1 MISSTSRR
9 RRADAPPTPPLV
21 AEFLAALRAE
31 RGCAANTIEA
41 YRRDLQAYVGF
52 LADRG
57 AGGPIEAGV
66 ATVREYL
73 ESLAGRGLASSSRA
87 RAVSALRGWYR
98 FLKLEGRLANDP
110 TELLEAPR
118 GWKKLPR
125 FLSAAEVERL
135 LAHPD
140 RDSPAGL
147 RDAVL
152 LELLYDCGLRV
163 SELAALRLDQV
174 DLEAWVL
181 RVRGKGGR
189 DRVVPF
195 GEAGRATLAAYLDRG
210 RPRGH
215 AGNPHLFPGPRGGH
229 LTRQRLWQI
238 VRHHVRGSGITRA
251 VSPHALRHSFATHL
265 LDNGADLRA
274 VQVLLGHA
282 DISTTQIYTHVSG
295 ERLRRIHA
303 RHHPRA

>member
-1 MISSTSRR
+1 MTQPRR
-9 RRADAPPTPPLV
+9 TDQTPIDPLV
-21 AEFLAALRAE
+21 VDFLAALRAE

-41 YRRDLQAYVGF
+41 YRRDLRAYVGF
-52 LADRG
+52 LADHG
-57 AGGPIEAGV
+57 IGGPRAAGV
-66 ATVREYL
+66 AAVREYL
-73 ESLAGRGLASSSRA
+73 GWLAGRGLASATRA
-87 RAVSALRGWYR
+87 RALAALRGLYR
-98 FLKLEGRLANDP
+98 FLRLEGQLAEDP
-110 TELLEAPR
+110 TELLESPR

-135 LAHPD
+135 LDHPD
-140 RDSPAGL
+140 RSSAAGL
-147 RDAVL
+147 RDAAL

-163 SELAALRLDQV
+163 SELAGLRLDQI

-189 DRVVPF
+189 DRLVPF
-195 GEAGRATLAAYLDRG
+195 GEAGRATLVAYLDRG
-210 RPRGH
+210 APRRVD
-215 AGNPHLFPGPRGGH
+215 GNPHLFPGPRGGH

-238 VRHHVRGSGITRA
+238 VRQHVRGSGITRA

-282 DISTTQIYTHVSG
+282 DISTTQIYTHLSR
-295 ERLRRIHA
+295 ERLRRVHA